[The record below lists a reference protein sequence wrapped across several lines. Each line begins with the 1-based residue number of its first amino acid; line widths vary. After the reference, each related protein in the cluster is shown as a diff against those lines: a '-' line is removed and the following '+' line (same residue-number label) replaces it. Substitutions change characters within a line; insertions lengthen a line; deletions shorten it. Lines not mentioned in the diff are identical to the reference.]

1 MTPDNFLDND
11 SAAEGLPMRLVVTVI
26 LLSVIIG
33 LSAKAVYLFIDNA
46 NEKKLKG
53 QLDLIDKRASLIY
66 IQGGAQDIDDPADF
80 SGTVEN
86 IHVEIPDNAA
96 FVVFG
101 GMPTTDGNVSP
112 PESGNLHT
120 DNVFYYVLNDGRV
133 QTRSSIARFSSNT
146 TGLDRPFVLYP
157 GEYDLTME
165 LVKNKNGTY
174 VKIE

>member
-1 MTPDNFLDND
+1 MISTNLLDND

-33 LSAKAVYLFIDNA
+33 LSAKAATLFIDDT

-53 QLDLIDKRASLIY
+53 QLDLIDKRASVLY

-80 SGTVEN
+80 SGTMEN

-101 GMPTTDGNVSP
+101 AMPSPDGNP
-112 PESGNLHT
+112 PGAGNLHT
-120 DNVFYYVLNDGRV
+120 DNVFYFIAKPDNLK
-133 QTRSSIARFSSNT
+133 SINQLLKQIRNNC
-146 TGLDRPFVLYP
+146 RHINPFF
-157 GEYDLTME
+157 
-165 LVKNKNGTY
+165 KNCHYNYKP
-174 VKIE
+174 

>member
-1 MTPDNFLDND
+1 MTHKNFFDND

-26 LLSVIIG
+26 LFSVIIG

-53 QLDLIDKRASLIY
+53 QLDLIDKSASLIY
-66 IQGGAQDIDDPADF
+66 IQGGARDIDDPADF

-101 GMPTTDGNVSP
+101 GMPDGNVSP
-112 PESGNLHT
+112 PEAGNLHT
-120 DNVFYYVLNDGRV
+120 DNVFYYVLDDGRV
-133 QTRSSIARFSSNT
+133 QTRSSIARFRANT
-146 TGLDRPFVLYP
+146 TELDRPFVLYP

-174 VKIE
+174 VRIE

>member
-1 MTPDNFLDND
+1 MTPKNFLDND

-33 LSAKAVYLFIDNA
+33 LSAKAVSLFIDDA

-53 QLDLIDKRASLIY
+53 QLDLIDKRASVIY
-66 IQGGAQDIDDPADF
+66 IQGGARDIDDPVDF
-80 SGTVEN
+80 SGTMEN

-101 GMPTTDGNVSP
+101 GMPSSDGNP
-112 PESGNLHT
+112 PAAGNLHT

-133 QTRSSIARFSSNT
+133 QTRSSIARFSANS

>member
-1 MTPDNFLDND
+1 MISTNLLDND

-33 LSAKAVYLFIDNA
+33 LSAKAATLFIDDA

-53 QLDLIDKRASLIY
+53 QLDLIDKRASVLY

-80 SGTVEN
+80 SGTMEN

-101 GMPTTDGNVSP
+101 AMPSPDGNP
-112 PESGNLHT
+112 PGAGNLHT
-120 DNVFYYVLNDGRV
+120 DNVYSIMSWMTAGCKQGHQSHVFV
-133 QTRSSIARFSSNT
+133 QTALDW
-146 TGLDRPFVLYP
+146 TGHSCFAP
-157 GEYDLTME
+157 GSMT
-165 LVKNKNGTY
+165 
-174 VKIE
+174 

>member
-1 MTPDNFLDND
+1 MISTNLLDND

-33 LSAKAVYLFIDNA
+33 LSAKAATLFIDDA

-53 QLDLIDKRASLIY
+53 QLDLIDKRASVLY

-80 SGTVEN
+80 SGTMEN

-101 GMPTTDGNVSP
+101 AMPSPDGNP
-112 PESGNLHT
+112 PGAGNLHT
-120 DNVFYYVLNDGRV
+120 DNVFYFIAKPDNLKSIN
-133 QTRSSIARFSSNT
+133 QLLEKIAIKRSNIDFYFIKK
-146 TGLDRPFVLYP
+146 LKYLH
-157 GEYDLTME
+157 
-165 LVKNKNGTY
+165 
-174 VKIE
+174 I

>member
-1 MTPDNFLDND
+1 MTIQNILADDY
-11 SAAEGLPMRLVVTVI
+11 AADGLPMRLIVTVI

-33 LSAKAVYLFIDNA
+33 LSSKAVSLFLNDV

-53 QLDLIDKRASLIY
+53 EIDLIEKRAAMIY
-66 IQGGAQDIDDPADF
+66 TQGGARDIDDPDDF
-80 SGTVEN
+80 SGTMEK
-86 IHVEIPDNAA
+86 IHVEIPDNSA

-101 GMPTTDGNVSP
+101 GMPSRDGNP
-112 PESGNLHT
+112 QTSGNLYT
-120 DNVFYYVLNDGRV
+120 DNVFYYILKDGRV
-133 QTRSSIARFSSNT
+133 QTGSSIARFFTDSP
-146 TGLDRPFVLYP
+146 GQPFILYP

>member
-1 MTPDNFLDND
+1 MISTNLLDND

-33 LSAKAVYLFIDNA
+33 LSAKAATLFIDDA

-53 QLDLIDKRASLIY
+53 QLDLIDKRASVLY

-80 SGTVEN
+80 SGTMEN

-101 GMPTTDGNVSP
+101 AMPSPDGNP
-112 PESGNLHT
+112 PGAGNLHT
-120 DNVFYYVLNDGRV
+120 DNVFYYVPVSYTHLRAHE
-133 QTRSSIARFSSNT
+133 TRH
-146 TGLDRPFVLYP
+146 
-157 GEYDLTME
+157 DLVCRLLLEKKKKKIIKCKKKKKKKTKKTK
-165 LVKNKNGTY
+165 VKKR
-174 VKIE
+174 KKKK

>member
-1 MTPDNFLDND
+1 MISTNFLDND

-33 LSAKAVYLFIDNA
+33 LSAKAATLFIDDA

-53 QLDLIDKRASLIY
+53 QLDLIDKRASVLY

-80 SGTVEN
+80 SGTMEN

-101 GMPTTDGNVSP
+101 AMPSPDGNP
-112 PESGNLHT
+112 PGAGNLHT

-133 QTRSSIARFSSNT
+133 QTRSSIARFCANST
-146 TGLDRPFVLYP
+146 DRPFVLRP

>member
-33 LSAKAVYLFIDNA
+33 LSAKAVYLFIDNT

-101 GMPTTDGNVSP
+101 GMPSSDGNP
-112 PESGNLHT
+112 PEAGAGNLHT

-146 TGLDRPFVLYP
+146 TGLNRPFVLYP

-174 VKIE
+174 VRIE

>member
-1 MTPDNFLDND
+1 MTPKNFLDND
-11 SAAEGLPMRLVVTVI
+11 SAAEGLPMRLIVSLI
-26 LLSVIIG
+26 LFSIIIG
-33 LSAKAVYLFIDNA
+33 LSAKAASLFIGDV
-46 NEKKLKG
+46 NEKKLRG
-53 QLDLIDKRASLIY
+53 QLDLIDKRASVIY
-66 IQGGAQDIDDPADF
+66 IQGGAQDIDDPSGF
-80 SGTVEN
+80 SGTMEN

-101 GMPTTDGNVSP
+101 AMPSSDGNP
-112 PESGNLHT
+112 PSARNLHT

-133 QTRSSIARFSSNT
+133 QTRSSIARFCANST
-146 TGLDRPFVLYP
+146 DRPFVLRP

>member
-1 MTPDNFLDND
+1 MTIKDFLVEDY
-11 SAAEGLPMRLVVTVI
+11 AAEGLPMRLVVTVI

-33 LSAKAVYLFIDNA
+33 LSAKAASLFLNDV

-53 QLDLIDKRASLIY
+53 ELDLINERASMIY
-66 IQGGAQDIDDPADF
+66 IQGGARDIDNHEDF
-80 SGTVEN
+80 SGRMEK

-101 GMPTTDGNVSP
+101 GMPSRDGNP
-112 PESGNLHT
+112 QTSGNLYT

-133 QTRSSIARFSSNT
+133 QTGSSIARFFTNSP
-146 TGLDRPFVLYP
+146 GQPFVLYP

>member
-33 LSAKAVYLFIDNA
+33 LSAKAVYLFIDNT

-53 QLDLIDKRASLIY
+53 QLDLIDQRASLIY

-101 GMPTTDGNVSP
+101 GMPSSDGNP
-112 PESGNLHT
+112 PEAGAGNLHT

-146 TGLDRPFVLYP
+146 TGLNRPFVLYP

-174 VKIE
+174 VRIE